1 MSTTTDA
8 PAPQQE
14 NLGAQAQQGEYL
26 PLFPGATS
34 AFGQP
39 TAFDAGASAEAAPGA
54 RKVSSDEDDLQSVDG
69 HDGAVY
75 RGLDF
80 AFGDGGDA
88 KKSRPHDGAPLDAP
102 TAQQSAPNA
111 TDKLLSTSSLDWST
125 FRQSVLTHGAVPAPH
140 DTALGSASAQALAA
154 GEHPS
159 SASLG
164 RRDVADDHLPAAVT
178 GQPGDGADA
187 NALSTS
193 QRKSPNAPIRSRNVY
208 VAALPL
214 SFTETDLTALLSEF
228 GKVKSCRMFNT
239 GARVAEI
246 GRAYGFGLF
255 EESGAAERAVAGLDG
270 KPLGNGRLQCQLS
283 RNGVVKKPKKEPPA
297 NDNGAKEKEAV
308 TEQAPA
314 QVVSPAAHDH
324 ACGAAGGTT
333 PPTAPASYL
342 PSTIPMGVAPGMH
355 PAAFAMAWS
364 QYGAPPPSIPGAW
377 NYGMLP
383 TTAAPYPTF
392 QPAATPVM
400 TPSGIVWMRP
410 V

>member
-246 GRAYGFGLF
+246 GRAYGFALF
-255 EESGAAERAVAGLDG
+255 EDSTSAERAVAALDG
-270 KPLGNGRLQCQLS
+270 KPLGNARIQCQLS
-283 RNGVVKKPKKEPPA
+283 RNGVVKKPKDVRERVRVTIANIEATSNPNSKNGTPQTNLTASMDGTQLGLLGAQPA
-297 NDNGAKEKEAV
+297 S
-308 TEQAPA
+308 APT
-314 QVVSPAAHDH
+314 V
-324 ACGAAGGTT
+324 GTT
-333 PPTAPASYL
+333 PT
-342 PSTIPMGVAPGMH
+342 
-355 PAAFAMAWS
+355 
-364 QYGAPPPSIPGAW
+364 
-377 NYGMLP
+377 
-383 TTAAPYPTF
+383 
-392 QPAATPVM
+392 
-400 TPSGIVWMRP
+400 
-410 V
+410 

>member
-283 RNGVVKKPKKEPPA
+283 RNGVVKKPKDAARAGRGPSATPEKSSTSPQTVPPPA
-297 NDNGAKEKEAV
+297 PDAGASTASLPFTAASEM
-308 TEQAPA
+308 APMA
-314 QVVSPAAHDH
+314 PPMMPTFPGFLPGGYPHT
-324 ACGAAGGTT
+324 GAPLA
-333 PPTAPASYL
+333 
-342 PSTIPMGVAPGMH
+342 
-355 PAAFAMAWS
+355 PAAFGFPMPF
-364 QYGAPPPSIPGAW
+364 GAPTPPVALTP
-377 NYGMLP
+377 P
-383 TTAAPYPTF
+383 
-392 QPAATPVM
+392 QPSASPAVPVM
-400 TPSGIVWMRP
+400 TPNGIVWMRP
-410 V
+410 A

>member
-283 RNGVVKKPKKEPPA
+283 RNGVVKKPKTSPADARSVHPPA
-297 NDNGAKEKEAV
+297 GQQRPQSALRHPPEAPSHAGHCHPGASYAPPVAAHPPPVPAWVAPMPHAVAVDVRHGTYPSLPGETHPHNLGAV
-308 TEQAPA
+308 TLPQ
-314 QVVSPAAHDH
+314 QFVIV
-324 ACGAAGGTT
+324 
-333 PPTAPASYL
+333 
-342 PSTIPMGVAPGMH
+342 PSTFVA
-355 PAAFAMAWS
+355 
-364 QYGAPPPSIPGAW
+364 
-377 NYGMLP
+377 
-383 TTAAPYPTF
+383 
-392 QPAATPVM
+392 
-400 TPSGIVWMRP
+400 
-410 V
+410 